1 MRARMIRWSRVA
13 VATALLVGVA
23 GMSVSEAAGLS
34 GSVGADPF
42 SSALILG
49 LGLVAIV
56 VGAMGRRRK
65 ANVTDHQ
72 E

>member
-13 VATALLVGVA
+13 VATAPLVGVA
-23 GMSVSEAAGLS
+23 GMSVSEGAGLS
-34 GSVGADPF
+34 GSAGADPF

-49 LGLVAIV
+49 LGLAAIA
-56 VGAMGRRRK
+56 VGALGRRK
-65 ANVTDHQ
+65 NGNVADYG